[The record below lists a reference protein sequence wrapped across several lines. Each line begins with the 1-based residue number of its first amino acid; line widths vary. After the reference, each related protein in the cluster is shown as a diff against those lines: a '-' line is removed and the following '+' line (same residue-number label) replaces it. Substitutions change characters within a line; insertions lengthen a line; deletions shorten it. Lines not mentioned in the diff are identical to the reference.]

1 MKKNL
6 GIFLLVIL
14 AFTACV
20 NNSNLQKENNK
31 VTKKEKV
38 VELLNSIE
46 TGDTK
51 PVSYINQNKYIQH
64 NLAVKDGLKG
74 FGELLS
80 NLPKESAKVDII
92 RVFQDGNYVFT
103 HTKYNFFGEKVGFD
117 VFRFENGKI
126 VEHWDNLQ
134 AISKTTASGRSQI
147 DGATKL
153 EDIEK
158 TTQNKLLVKNFV
170 NDILMGK
177 NPNKITEYIST
188 KKYLQHNPNV
198 KDGLSGLGEA
208 LSALSKAGMPMTYEK
223 NHMILAEGNFVL
235 AISEGIF
242 MNKASSF
249 CDLFRI
255 EDGKIVEHWDTIEE
269 ILDKSKWQNS
279 NGKF

>member
-1 MKKNL
+1 MKKSL
-6 GIFLLVIL
+6 GILIFVIL
-14 AFTACV
+14 AFIACV
-20 NNSNLQKENNK
+20 NTTNLQKQNK
-31 VTKKEKV
+31 QITKKEKV

-46 TGDTK
+46 TGDTI

-64 NLAVKDGLKG
+64 NLALKDGVKG
-74 FGELLS
+74 FAEILS
-80 NLPKESAKVDII
+80 KLPKGNAKVEVK
-92 RVFQDGNYVFT
+92 RAFEDGNYVFT

-134 AISKTTASGRSQI
+134 PISKTTANGRSQI
-147 DGATKL
+147 DGATKV

-158 TTQNKLLVKNFV
+158 TIQNKLLIKNFV

-177 NPNKITEYIST
+177 NPNKITNYIST
-188 KKYLQHNPNV
+188 KKYLQHNPDV

-223 NHMILAEGNFVL
+223 NHMILGEGNFVL

-242 MNKASSF
+242 MNKKASF
-249 CDLFRI
+249 YDLFRI
-255 EDGKIVEHWDTIEE
+255 ENGKIVEHWDTIEE
-269 ILDKSKWQNS
+269 ILPKSKWQNS

>member
-1 MKKNL
+1 MKKSL
-6 GIFLLVIL
+6 GILIFVIF

-20 NNSNLQKENNK
+20 NNTNLQKQNK
-31 VTKKEKV
+31 QITKKEKV

-51 PVSYINQNKYIQH
+51 SVSYINQNKYIQH
-64 NLAVKDGLKG
+64 NLAVKDGVKG
-74 FGELLS
+74 FAEILS
-80 NLPKESAKVDII
+80 KLPKGSAKVEVK
-92 RVFQDGNYVFT
+92 RVFEDGNYIFT

-134 AISKTTASGRSQI
+134 PISKTTASGRSQI
-147 DGATKL
+147 DGATKV

-158 TTQNKLLVKNFV
+158 TIQNKLLIKNFV

-177 NPNKITEYIST
+177 KPNKITNYIST

-208 LSALSKAGMPMTYEK
+208 LSALSKAGIPMIYEK
-223 NHMILAEGNFVL
+223 NHMILGEGNFVL

-242 MNKASSF
+242 MNKKASF
-249 CDLFRI
+249 YDLFRI

-269 ILDKSKWQNS
+269 ILPKSKWQNS